1 MPTKAKATDTIT
13 VTVSEDAIRQRA
25 YFLWEA
31 DGRPDG
37 RGDHYW
43 YLATEEAQRAAAKP
57 VKAAAPKAEK
67 PAKAPPKTK
76 AAASE
81 APKAPRKSA
90 RSVAAEAK

>member
-1 MPTKAKATDTIT
+1 MPTKATDTT
-13 VTVSEDAIRQRA
+13 PVTVSEDAIRQRA

-43 YLATEEAQRAAAKP
+43 HLATEEAQRAATKP

-67 PAKAPPKTK
+67 PAKTK

-81 APKAPRKSA
+81 APKAPRKTK
-90 RSVAAEAK
+90 AAGTGK